1 MKAVLVAF
9 FIGLIAGAVIVTVI
23 RRRRGKRA
31 AAAGVAPNPLIK
43 EAAEEIKAELR
54 REVKHKADLKTALDI
69 IDRVRKRGPG

>member
-1 MKAVLVAF
+1 MGKAVLIAF
-9 FIGLIAGAVIVTVI
+9 FIGLIAGAALVTVI
-23 RRRRGKRA
+23 RRRKGKS